1 MSTQTQSQ
9 GMGAREAG
17 RPLPTQWQGG
27 DAVITIG
34 ITGGIGSGKSTAS
47 HILAE
52 LGAEV
57 IDADK
62 VGHKIYLPDTPAWR
76 EIVAAFGEGVLAPD
90 RTIDRTKLGP
100 IVFSHPD
107 ALRQLNAITHGK
119 IFSYIQGQIDYMRQK
134 QATRVVVVEAAI
146 LLEAGWRSLV
156 DQLWVVVTEVEVAIA
171 RLKAYKNFTEDQAR
185 VRIAAQLSN
194 EERVVQADKVIWNNT
209 DLPALRQ
216 AVEAA
221 WRSLH

>member
-1 MSTQTQSQ
+1 
-9 GMGAREAG
+9 
-17 RPLPTQWQGG
+17 
-27 DAVITIG
+27 VITIG

-47 HILAE
+47 HILGE

-76 EIVAAFGEGVLAPD
+76 EIVATFGTGVLAPD
-90 RTIDRTKLGP
+90 RTIDRAKLGP
-100 IVFSHPD
+100 MVFSDPE

-119 IFSYIQGQIDYMRQK
+119 IFSYIQGQIDYMRDK
-134 QATRVVVVEAAI
+134 QATRVVAVEAAI

-156 DQLWVVVTEVEVAIA
+156 DQLWVVVAEVDVVIA
-171 RLKAYKNFTEDQAR
+171 RLKTYKHFTEEQASA
-185 VRIAAQLSN
+185 RIAAQLSN
-194 EERVVQADKVIWNNT
+194 AERIAQADQVIWNNT

-216 AVEAA
+216 AVEGT
-221 WRSLH
+221 WQRLG